1 MQLWPDYSHLYLYKM
16 TMLGCNSPCLFS
28 AQESFSFLILF
39 LFIFYSNYIWFSHF
53 YHLRN
58 ETVIFLWRDKSY
70 VMSCQ
75 QDKKPPPSITATSL
89 LPIESCHIIESNG
102 PIFPNRSQKST
113 TFSLVTY
120 RFIYLPRD
128 SCHLHSL
135 QIIKKK
141 KKNSSDWLTFR
152 GFNQDVA
159 AYAQR
164 SSSSCFCFLYF
175 KL

>member
-1 MQLWPDYSHLYLYKM
+1 M

-28 AQESFSFLILF
+28 AQESCFLF
-39 LFIFYSNYIWFSHF
+39 LFYFFLFFIQIIFDFLYI

-58 ETVIFLWRDKSY
+58 ETIIFKSY

-89 LPIESCHIIESNG
+89 LPIESCRIIESNG

-141 KKNSSDWLTFR
+141 KKNSSD
-152 GFNQDVA
+152 
-159 AYAQR
+159 
-164 SSSSCFCFLYF
+164 
-175 KL
+175 